1 MLVFAGYATGQSI
14 ESQIEAKLAE
24 KAKILESLKEVEN
37 EIIDLKMEG
46 SIEHLKEV
54 GLPSDNYIEHSAMIL
69 EYDENHEQARWVS
82 HMILPEIKDG
92 KVLRTNDFRID
103 EKVKTGTATQQ
114 DYFMTDTL
122 ADGKV
127 KYDGY
132 GYDRGHLAAS
142 ADFRWSEKALS
153 ESYYYSNMSPQLPDF
168 NREIWADLE
177 GLLRKYVVANDV
189 PLYVTTLPILT
200 DDLPKQKRAT
210 NKLSIP
216 RAYAKV
222 AYDPINERGIGF
234 ILENKPAT
242 KTLDKCV
249 ISINEVEKTT
259 GMDFFNSLPESVEES
274 VELKAWF
281 SNIAAGDVDP
291 LYQPSLPPEHF
302 NSIVGGKKIGSKA
315 IVCGKVVSTRY
326 SRNGNLW
333 MNLDKNYPNGIFN
346 LFIREEH
353 LPNFE
358 YDIVS
363 MYKDKYVCV
372 DGLVQFLSDNP
383 TINLKNDRS
392 INFYDPE

>member
-1 MLVFAGYATGQSI
+1 MLTSGYMFSQSI
-14 ESQIEAKLAE
+14 EAQIEAKLTE
-24 KAKILESLKEVEN
+24 KAKILESLKAVEN
-37 EIIDLKMEG
+37 EIIDLKMAG
-46 SIEHLKEV
+46 SIEHLKQV

-69 EYDENHEQARWVS
+69 EYDEKHEQARWVS
-82 HMILPEIKDG
+82 HMILPEIKNG

-103 EKVKTGTATQQ
+103 KKVKTGTATQQ
-114 DYFMTDTL
+114 DYFLTDTL
-122 ADGKV
+122 ENGKV
-127 KYDGY
+127 NYDGY

-200 DDLPKQKRAT
+200 DDLPKQERAI

-222 AYDPINERGIGF
+222 AYDPINERSIGF

-242 KTLDKCV
+242 KTLDKYA
-249 ISINEVEKTT
+249 ISINEVEEAT
-259 GMDFFNSLPESVEES
+259 GMDFFKSISESTEDK
-274 VELKAWF
+274 VELEAWF

-291 LYQPSLPPEHF
+291 LYQPSLPPDHF
-302 NSIVGGKKIGSKA
+302 NSVVGGKKIGSKA
-315 IVCGKVVSTRY
+315 IVCGKVVSTRF
-326 SRNGNLW
+326 SRKGNLW

-353 LPNFE
+353 IPNFE
-358 YDIVS
+358 YDIVT

-392 INFYDPE
+392 IKFYDPE